1 MRLPNLIRPCAT
13 GDRTAWTKFP
23 CGWLRSL
30 AMVPTGLML
39 GCVTPPSEHGLPT
52 VMTTQGLQEVP
63 VAATYVGN
71 GDRRLEL
78 PASEWA
84 LGAYDGEDAA
94 VRLLR
99 YATDL
104 DEYNQDELRDWL
116 APLVGRVL
124 LCDCKQGVPCHA
136 FILAG
141 AIHAIF
147 GDESLS
153 WPKRHLEVNDRR
165 ALSAEGSELED
176 GRRRLRPCRNL
187 VAGPMRQ
194 VSD

>member
-1 MRLPNLIRPCAT
+1 
-13 GDRTAWTKFP
+13 
-23 CGWLRSL
+23 
-30 AMVPTGLML
+30 
-39 GCVTPPSEHGLPT
+39 
-52 VMTTQGLQEVP
+52 MTTQGLQEVP
-63 VAATYVGN
+63 VEATCAGN

-136 FILAG
+136 MP
-141 AIHAIF
+141 
-147 GDESLS
+147 SY
-153 WPKRHLEVNDRR
+153 W
-165 ALSAEGSELED
+165 
-176 GRRRLRPCRNL
+176 
-187 VAGPMRQ
+187 
-194 VSD
+194 